1 MALYSRRSWLLTVVV
16 IVIVCEILYFGHFFT
31 ALFVS
36 DAGHSTR
43 NVPRNDDVRVRE
55 NVTLFRHSAK
65 NLPRNDDVRV
75 RENATLSRHSTKNVA
90 RGNSVRVREN
100 VTLSRHSTKNVAK
113 GDNVRVRENVTL
125 SRHPVKNVAKGDNVQ
140 VGENATLS
148 RHSVKNVAMGDN
160 VQENATLSR
169 HSVKNVA
176 RGDNVQE
183 NATLSRHSAKSVSS
197 GDNVRVR
204 ENFTVSLHSQE
215 DVPRFTGRGFLLP
228 VTVDQQLTGGLK
240 GFTQLATLA
249 AIFNLSTVEPYVQ
262 DSKLVGVPK
271 DQDPGI
277 LRLSDI
283 YDWEDLSR
291 NFKGCSKRTDHQIS
305 SFETFLKYGFRD
317 IILVQM
323 VTTVTDFKSFFSGT
337 SKRIIE
343 VNHHNQN
350 FLSSVKLLNK
360 WVESLQSQPSRIFR
374 PARIV
379 LVDARPSHSLPLSVL
394 VKGLGSIITE
404 EVSKFQYATVLFVRW
419 RAITPSAPR
428 AQFYFIPE
436 FFWRPCQSIDLI
448 KHSKSIVN
456 TSAIFSQSLND
467 SHSDVIVGVHI
478 RGERLL
484 MEYKGNVSHC
494 LDRLESLL
502 HNLSLNGSERVAV
515 RIVHDLGD
523 FGTKSCDHGLCLK
536 RAKNFVPQIQKLGY
550 PIVSFDPARF
560 SSVPTSSGFAAHVE
574 TEYLSNV
581 DILVTLGWGGFQHV
595 VSQRFLHKKKHKRK
609 NDNWHQICSSPSSP

>member
-36 DAGHSTR
+36 DAGHSTK
-43 NVPRNDDVRVRE
+43 NVPRNDDVLVIE
-55 NVTLFRHSAK
+55 NFTFSCHSTKKVA
-65 NLPRNDDVRV
+65 RGDSVRV
-75 RENATLSRHSTKNVA
+75 RENATLSRHSAKSVAGGDNVQVRGNATLSRHSAKNVA
-90 RGNSVRVREN
+90 RGDSVRLREN
-100 VTLSRHSTKNVAK
+100 VTLSRHSAKSLSSGKNARVKENVTLSRNSVKNVAR
-113 GDNVRVRENVTL
+113 GGNVRRRENVTL
-125 SRHPVKNVAKGDNVQ
+125 SRHS
-140 VGENATLS
+140 E
-148 RHSVKNVAMGDN
+148 
-160 VQENATLSR
+160 
-169 HSVKNVA
+169 
-176 RGDNVQE
+176 
-183 NATLSRHSAKSVSS
+183 
-197 GDNVRVR
+197 
-204 ENFTVSLHSQE
+204 E
-215 DVPRFTGRGFLLP
+215 DVSRFAGRGFLLP

-249 AIFNLSTVEPYVQ
+249 TIFNLSTVEPYVQ

-277 LRLSDI
+277 LRLRDI

-305 SFETFLKYGFRD
+305 SFETFLKYGSRD

-323 VTTVTDFKSFFSGT
+323 VTTMTDFKSFFSGT
-337 SKRIIE
+337 SKQIIE
-343 VNHHNQN
+343 ANHHNQT

-360 WVESLQSQPSRIFR
+360 WVECVQSQPSRIFR

-394 VKGLGSIITE
+394 VKGLGSIIDE
-404 EVSKFQYATVLFVRW
+404 EVSKHQYATVLFVRW

-428 AQFYFIPE
+428 AQFYFIPG

-456 TSAIFSQSLND
+456 TSAMFSGSLND
-467 SHSDVIVGVHI
+467 NHSDVVVGVHI

-502 HNLSLNGSERVAV
+502 HNLSFNASEHVAV
-515 RIVHDLGD
+515 RIVHDLGE
-523 FGTKSCDHGLCLK
+523 FGTQSCDHGLCLK
-536 RAKNFVPQIQKLGY
+536 RAKNFVPQIRKLGY